1 MKRFEIGKKYIAGL
15 RLTATQVKAIATAQ
29 YDVKNGY
36 FDLPSLTIKGI
47 FVKDLKLQN
56 QKHDENAPIPVLL
69 NKYEIQQLK
78 GEHVIVL
85 DFFQKNGKYKAT
97 LATATRVKTI
107 DKRRKLLE
115 KAEKDEWKRR

>member
-15 RLTATQVKAIATAQ
+15 RLTATQVKAIAKAQ
-29 YDVKNGY
+29 YDIKNGY
-36 FDLPSLTIKGI
+36 LDLKALALNGI

-56 QKHDENAPIPVLL
+56 QKHDENAPIPILL
-69 NKYEIQQLK
+69 NKHEIQQLK

-107 DKRRKLLE
+107 DKREKLLE
-115 KAEKDEWKRR
+115 KAEDEWKRR